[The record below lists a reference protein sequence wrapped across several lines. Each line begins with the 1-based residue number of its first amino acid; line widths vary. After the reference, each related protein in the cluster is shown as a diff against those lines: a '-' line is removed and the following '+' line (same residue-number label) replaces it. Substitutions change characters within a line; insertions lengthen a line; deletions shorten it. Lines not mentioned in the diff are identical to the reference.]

1 MRYTLGGAVPS
12 VGRKVSLFHRYRLLK
27 MPRTK
32 MPWESLVVETKIN
45 FKRKKKMTMNH
56 FSHSLQKLGEPI
68 PTPHRSIGVLLELS
82 LAGPVPLSGFSAML
96 NPIWRILEGKNSKP
110 TASLIWFWILC
121 FFYRLLAAIS
131 FSEFS
136 NSFSKHS
143 VQVLQLHWVRKEWYS
158 YFFPPNVFCYCTH
171 VENHIWCF
179 HTHTHTPSPEIHWY
193 L

>member
-1 MRYTLGGAVPS
+1 
-12 VGRKVSLFHRYRLLK
+12 
-27 MPRTK
+27 
-32 MPWESLVVETKIN
+32 
-45 FKRKKKMTMNH
+45 MTMNH
-56 FSHSLQKLGEPI
+56 FSHSLQKLGKPI
-68 PTPHRSIGVLLELS
+68 PTTHRSIGVLLELS
-82 LAGPVPLSGFSAML
+82 LAGPVPVSGFSAML

-121 FFYRLLAAIS
+121 FFYSLLAAIS

-179 HTHTHTPSPEIHWY
+179 HTHTHTHTHTHHLQKYTDICNKASHRSPLLFLLEFNLRSI
-193 L
+193 LLLQK